1 MNKLNTIYNKKNK
14 LQFNQNN
21 INLMY
26 KTIELELS
34 KAKLQLYLI

>member
-1 MNKLNTIYNKKNK
+1 MNKLNTIYNKKK
-14 LQFNQNN
+14 ITIYLNN

-26 KTIELELS
+26 KTIELDLS